1 MCPANKISVDEYC
14 LWEMEDREFQVGIIG
29 TGPGFMS
36 ILDIISNAEYQDF
49 IPGMRLVAVAEGE
62 PGSRKLAF
70 VEEQNIPCYDSYP
83 EMLAKHPDI
92 TLLIELLGS
101 SGRLRAIRADL
112 PEGASLIDH
121 QAAVFLCGM
130 HNMLQA
136 GAHCRLHLDSQRA
149 LLQAIIDEVREDILL
164 LDKEGRVVD
173 MNKNVSARLG
183 KPKQELLGLPC
194 WKVQTLSTG
203 HAFCPEPD
211 KECPFFK
218 ALSTGEKAETLMTRV
233 NKDGQLVYFRIYAYP
248 IHSPLGGIS
257 HILVMRRDITSR
269 TLRERNMQQQ
279 EKLAIVGEMSA
290 FLAHEIRNPLFAIAG
305 FTKSLQRSENLNQT
319 EREKIS
325 IISQEAERLDRLLSS
340 ILNFVRPS
348 GSVMEEIDLNAVIRD
363 TIELLQFSYSMEGY
377 AIEHFLDPNLPHVRG
392 QEEMLKQ
399 CIVNLAK
406 NAFEAMPG
414 GGTVTLRT
422 SMQEHYVTLNVEDRG
437 KGMSH
442 EALEHVFSPFYSTKG
457 KGYGLGLAM
466 IKKIIEEFGG
476 RVELKSK
483 EEEGT
488 MVTLFFSP
496 VLAATFTSVPGGTAV
511 VNPFN
516 EP

>member
-1 MCPANKISVDEYC
+1 
-14 LWEMEDREFQVGIIG
+14 MEDREFQVGIIG

-49 IPGMRLVAVAEGE
+49 IPGMRLAAVAEGE
-62 PGSRKLAF
+62 PGSHKLAF
-70 VEEQNIPCYDSYP
+70 VKAQGIPTYDSYT
-83 EMLAKHPDI
+83 EMLQKHPDL

-101 SGRLRAIRADL
+101 SSRLRAIRADL
-112 PEGASLIDH
+112 PEGATLIDH
-121 QAAVFLCGM
+121 QASVFLCGM

-173 MNKNVSARLG
+173 MNKNVSERLG
-183 KPKQELLGLPC
+183 KSKQELLGLPC
-194 WKVQTLSTG
+194 WKVQTMAG
-203 HAFCPEPD
+203 GIPFCPEAD
-211 KECPFFK
+211 KDCPFYH
-218 ALSTGEKAETLMTRV
+218 ALATGEKSETLLTRV
-233 NKDGQLVYFRIYAYP
+233 NKEGQLVYFRIYAYP

-290 FLAHEIRNPLFAIAG
+290 FLAHEIRNPLFVIAG
-305 FTKSLQRSENLNQT
+305 FTKSLQRSENLNQK

-325 IISQEAERLDRLLSS
+325 TISQEAERLDRLLSS
-340 ILNFVRPS
+340 ILNFVRPT
-348 GSVMEEIDLNAVIRD
+348 GGVMEEIDLNAVVRD
-363 TIELLQFSYSMEGY
+363 TTELLQFSYSMEGY
-377 AIEHFLDPNLPHVRG
+377 SIEYFLDPNLPQIRAQG
-392 QEEMLKQ
+392 EMLKQ

-406 NAFEAMPG
+406 NAFEALPNG
-414 GGTVTLRT
+414 GAITLRT
-422 SMQEHYVTLNVEDRG
+422 GLDGDFVYLNVEDRG

-476 RVELKSK
+476 QVELKSK
-483 EEEGT
+483 EGQGT
-488 MVTLFFSP
+488 VVTLHFSP
-496 VLAATFTSVPGGTAV
+496 VLAATFTSVPGGSAV